1 VAASSVRIREI
12 QGSTMN
18 IMDLQHRQPGPRA
31 EQLLDRLQAA
41 VAKEE
46 RVAWNETGHA
56 RLSVAQELEDA
67 RAIVAA
73 RLAELGHETDARE
86 VIAAAQAEIE
96 AERAAARAQVQR
108 EVGELAA
115 ELRSSADEKLET
127 YVQRRRARSTAWRRR
142 PGGTGSTKG
151 LSKKVGSV
159 RRV

>member
-73 RLAELGHETDARE
+73 RLAELGHDWP
-86 VIAAAQAEIE
+86 
-96 AERAAARAQVQR
+96 
-108 EVGELAA
+108 
-115 ELRSSADEKLET
+115 D
-127 YVQRRRARSTAWRRR
+127 
-142 PGGTGSTKG
+142 
-151 LSKKVGSV
+151 
-159 RRV
+159 